1 MLVSVGRM
9 MATQMNLLS
18 GVSLTSGGTT
28 KQQGH
33 LTVGDGLLGQIV
45 VDDEG
50 VLAVVTEP
58 FTDGTSS
65 EGGQELK
72 RGSLGSGGSNDNG
85 VLHGVVLL
93 KGLDELSDSGTLLT
107 NSDVHTVQLLGL
119 VGTAVPSL
127 LVQDGVESDGSLTS
141 LTVTDNQLT
150 LTTSDRNHGVD
161 GLKTSLDRLTDGGTG
176 QNAGGLDFSAASL
189 SGVDGSLS
197 IDGVTQSVDDTSEKG
212 RADGNVDLHPLNPML
227 C

>member
-1 MLVSVGRM
+1 MI
-9 MATQMNLLS
+9 AAQINLLS
-18 GVSLTSGGTT
+18 GVSLTSGGAT

-50 VLAVVTEP
+50 VLSVVTEP
-58 FTDGTSS
+58 LTDGTSS

-72 RGSLGSGGSNDNG
+72 RGSLGSGGSNNDG

-93 KGLDELSDSGTLLT
+93 KGLDELSNGRTLLT

-119 VGTAVPSL
+119 VGTVVPSL

-141 LTVTDNQLT
+141 LTVTDDQLT
-150 LTTSDRNHGVD
+150 LATSDRNHGVD
-161 GLKTSLDRLTDGGTG
+161 GLETSLDGLTDGGTG

-189 SGVDGSLS
+189 SSVDGSLS

-212 RADGNVDLHPLNPML
+212 RADGNVDLHPLIPMP